1 MADIPASPAIAAL
14 AAAIDL
20 YCAREPAESPEAAGW
35 ELTHLRHQCDRLEL
49 EFSRSSATFAA
60 TDEYESQGFVSPIQ
74 WIRHNCNMGGG
85 TAADRIAVGELAQS
99 LPQSIQATKD
109 GEIGFAHLALIAR
122 TAAAVGNARS
132 TRLDETELLDK
143 AREFTV
149 GRFRDFC
156 DMARHAADADRY
168 VRGEVE
174 AVEAR
179 TFTIKPGENGLVF
192 LRGMLDAEG
201 GAAVRT
207 ALEPLARRKGK
218 GDGRLMDRRMAD
230 ALVELAAHALDAG
243 VLPQQA
249 GQRAHVQITTTLET
263 LLQRAGAPAAS
274 HELSIPISAKAVERM
289 TCDCNVTRILL
300 GADSAVIDVGRSK
313 RKIPGS
319 TRKAL
324 NVRDKGCRWP
334 GCDRPATWTT
344 GHHFVHWTKGGPTDL
359 SNLVLLCHRHHWMVH
374 EGGWQIVQ
382 VDGGRL
388 RAIPPTLDF
397 YQRLARGPSTATA

>member
-1 MADIPASPAIAAL
+1 M
-14 AAAIDL
+14 
-20 YCAREPAESPEAAGW
+20 
-35 ELTHLRHQCDRLEL
+35 
-49 EFSRSSATFAA
+49 
-60 TDEYESQGFVSPIQ
+60 
-74 WIRHNCNMGGG
+74 
-85 TAADRIAVGELAQS
+85 
-99 LPQSIQATKD
+99 
-109 GEIGFAHLALIAR
+109 
-122 TAAAVGNARS
+122 AVGNAGS

-156 DMARHAADADRY
+156 EMARHAADADRY

-218 GDGRLMDRRMAD
+218 GDGRLVDRRMAD
-230 ALVELAAHALDAG
+230 ALIELAAHTLDAG

-249 GQRAHVQITTTLET
+249 SQRAHVQVTATLET
-263 LLQRAGAPAAS
+263 LLQRAGAPAA
-274 HELSIPISAKAVERM
+274 HLEFSIPISAKAVERI

-313 RKIPGS
+313 RQIPAA
-319 TRKAL
+319 TRRAL
-324 NVRDKGCRWP
+324 NVRDKSCRWP
-334 GCDRPATWTT
+334 GCDRPAAWTA

-374 EGGWQIVQ
+374 EGGWQIVR
-382 VDGGRL
+382 VDGEQL

-397 YQRLARGPSTATA
+397 YQRLARGPSTVTA